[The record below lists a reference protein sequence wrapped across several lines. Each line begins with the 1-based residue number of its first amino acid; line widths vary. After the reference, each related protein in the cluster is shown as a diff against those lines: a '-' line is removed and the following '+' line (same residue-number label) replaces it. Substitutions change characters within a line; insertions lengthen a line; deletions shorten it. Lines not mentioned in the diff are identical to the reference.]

1 MMYRIT
7 YMINTGVGD
16 DKKHWAY
23 KHSAVVDA
31 NSKDECESIAQDMMS
46 TMNSRNKK
54 IEIDCYLIK
63 KEA

>member
-31 NSKDECESIAQDMMS
+31 NSKDECESIAQDMM
-46 TMNSRNKK
+46 TIANRG
-54 IEIDCYLIK
+54 IRY
-63 KEA
+63 